1 MAYKPRHLMTL
12 FLPALLLA
20 GFAVSCTDTDVL
32 PDAGTPSIDFGIPAL
47 TRGVVTSDADMDAF
61 DVWGWY
67 EPTEGSGTTTDT
79 QVFKATP
86 VTKTGDGWKYDNP
99 QRWQPGNTYRFY
111 AVYPSSGATNKG
123 YESASYDENGN
134 LTITNFDCTK
144 GVDLMTA
151 SQNCVADKMIA
162 EKKRVSMDF
171 GHELARLKFT
181 VKSENTVATLT
192 SFKLYGVNYKGTL
205 AKSGTGIRKVIWNP
219 VYRCDE
225 QNTPYIN
232 EDDFTFNTTNNFEKD
247 MLGDVLLIPHTEKD
261 LDCAQ
266 IHIAYRY
273 QEETEP
279 RISTINLKNTAIT
292 QWEAGKSYHYT
303 LTIKGGTLTVTV
315 KVVDWTEM
323 DTSVSWG

>member
-1 MAYKPRHLMTL
+1 MKRI
-12 FLPALLLA
+12 PAMLLGASSLLLLLA
-20 GFAVSCTDTDVL
+20 AASCTDTLVGR
-32 PDAGTPSIDFGIPAL
+32 PDTDDRTITFQTPQADTRAAVTGSNDMSDFQ
-47 TRGVVTSDADMDAF
+47 
-61 DVWGWY
+61 VWGWY
-67 EPTEGSGTTTDT
+67 GGNGSAATTNVFNGTIVYKDAGWNYTDG
-79 QVFKATP
+79 VRYWKA
-86 VTKTGDGWKYDNP
+86 GQIYN
-99 QRWQPGNTYRFY
+99 FY

-261 LDCAQ
+261 LDYAQ

>member
-20 GFAVSCTDTDVL
+20 GLAVSCTDTDIL
-32 PDAGTPSIDFGIPAL
+32 PDADAPSIDFGTPAL
-47 TRGVVTSDADMDAF
+47 TRGVVTSDADMNAF

-67 EPTEGSGTTTDT
+67 EPTAGGGEVN
-79 QVFKATP
+79 QVFNATT
-86 VTKTGDGWKYDNP
+86 VTKESTDSWKYDNP

-123 YESASYDENGN
+123 YESASYDKSGN

-151 SQNCVADKMIA
+151 SQECVADEMIA

-181 VKSENTVATLT
+181 VKSENIVATLT

-205 AKSGTGIRKVIWNP
+205 AKSGTVIWNP
-219 VYRCDE
+219 VYKCDE

-261 LDCAQ
+261 LDYAQ

>member
-1 MAYKPRHLMTL
+1 MKRIPATL
-12 FLPALLLA
+12 LWASSLLLLLSA
-20 GFAVSCTDTDVL
+20 ASCTDTLVGQ
-32 PDAGTPSIDFGIPAL
+32 PDTDTRAITFQTPQADTRAAVTGSNDMSDFQ
-47 TRGVVTSDADMDAF
+47 
-61 DVWGWY
+61 VWGWY
-67 EPTEGSGTTTDT
+67 GGNGSAATTNVFNGTIVYKDAGWNYTDG
-79 QVFKATP
+79 VRYWKA
-86 VTKTGDGWKYDNP
+86 GQIYN
-99 QRWQPGNTYRFY
+99 FY
-111 AVYPSSGATNKG
+111 AVYPSSGTNSG
-123 YESASYDENGN
+123 YESALYDKDGN

-151 SQNCVADKMIA
+151 SQNCVADEMIA

-205 AKSGTGIRKVIWNP
+205 AKSGTVIRKVIWNP
-219 VYRCDE
+219 VYKCDE

-261 LDCAQ
+261 LDYAQ